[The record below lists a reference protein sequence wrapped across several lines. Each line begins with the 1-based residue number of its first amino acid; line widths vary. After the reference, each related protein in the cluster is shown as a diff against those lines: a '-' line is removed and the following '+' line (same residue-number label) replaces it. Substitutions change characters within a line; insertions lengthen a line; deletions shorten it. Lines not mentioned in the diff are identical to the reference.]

1 MDMAMVNRFLE
12 KDIPYGKLAN
22 LGIDREKTLSMP
34 KDLLESLMS
43 GKVTPLVQAHVHSE
57 SGITYEVPLK
67 LQLIRD
73 REGKIDLMTYPV
85 RKSLM
90 SDISLSENERER
102 LQQGDTI
109 RKEIKENGVR
119 RMQFIQMDNET
130 KSLIKRNV
138 SNLRLPEQIAQME
151 KINDIQLGQ
160 NQKNAIKEG
169 KPIELEIGHEKV
181 SVGVDLKEPQGFKI
195 VKGDMTEWERQQ
207 KIKYDMANEGFMGY
221 VLTDQNRW
229 EYQKV
234 VDKLQHKE
242 NKLEI
247 KEGQKSQQVLR
258 FSTKY
263 PVTNTSIVLYFI
275 KD

>member
-43 GKVTPLVQAHVHSE
+43 GKVTPLVQAHVRSE

-138 SNLRLPEQIAQME
+138 SNLCLPEQIAQME

-169 KPIELEIGHEKV
+169 KPIELEIGYEKV

-247 KEGQKSQQVLR
+247 KEGQK
-258 FSTKY
+258 K
-263 PVTNTSIVLYFI
+263 PAGI
-275 KD
+275 KI

>member
-43 GKVTPLVQAHVHSE
+43 GKVTPLVQAHVRSE

-138 SNLRLPEQIAQME
+138 GNLRLPEQIAQMGGRAALF
-151 KINDIQLGQ
+151 KQTLAWF
-160 NQKNAIKEG
+160 AIKEG

-247 KEGQKSQQVLR
+247 KEGQK
-258 FSTKY
+258 K
-263 PVTNTSIVLYFI
+263 PAGI
-275 KD
+275 KI

>member
-1 MDMAMVNRFLE
+1 M
-12 KDIPYGKLAN
+12 
-22 LGIDREKTLSMP
+22 
-34 KDLLESLMS
+34 
-43 GKVTPLVQAHVHSE
+43 
-57 SGITYEVPLK
+57 
-67 LQLIRD
+67 
-73 REGKIDLMTYPV
+73 
-85 RKSLM
+85 
-90 SDISLSENERER
+90 RER

-138 SNLRLPEQIAQME
+138 SNLRLPEQIVQME

-169 KPIELEIGHEKV
+169 KPIELEIGYEKV

-234 VDKLQHKE
+234 VDKLQHKK

-247 KEGQKSQQVLR
+247 KEGQK
-258 FSTKY
+258 K
-263 PVTNTSIVLYFI
+263 PAGI
-275 KD
+275 KI

>member
-43 GKVTPLVQAHVHSE
+43 GKVTPLVQAHVRSE

-67 LQLIRD
+67 LQIIRD

-109 RKEIKENGVR
+109 RKEINENGVR

-138 SNLRLPEQIAQME
+138 SNLRLPEQIAQIE

-247 KEGQKSQQVLR
+247 KEEQKKSAG
-258 FSTKY
+258 
-263 PVTNTSIVLYFI
+263 I
-275 KD
+275 KI